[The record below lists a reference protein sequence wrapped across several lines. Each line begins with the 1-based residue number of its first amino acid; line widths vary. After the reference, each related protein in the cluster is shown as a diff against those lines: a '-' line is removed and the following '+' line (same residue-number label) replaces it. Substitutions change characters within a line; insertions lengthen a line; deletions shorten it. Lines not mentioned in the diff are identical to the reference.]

1 MTHRYTD
8 SHCHIHEFGE
18 AELESFGDS
27 FEMIVGVADDV
38 ESSLRTLELA
48 KKFRYI
54 VPCAGLHPWSLR
66 EVNLEEQLKGLEKL
80 AASGEVRCIGEVG
93 LDLAFVPDTYEQ
105 QLAVFR
111 CVLQIAKDH
120 DLPVNLHTA
129 KAWRQVL
136 EEVVRFGIK
145 RALFHWFTGPLDVLS
160 EIVARGYLIS
170 INPTVKISDKHRS
183 IAKRAPLSSIT
194 FESDGPYEYRGLH
207 LTPSMIPEV
216 VAIIAEERGLAA
228 DELTEVSR
236 ENLLRL
242 LL

>member
-1 MTHRYTD
+1 MTRRYTD
-8 SHCHIHEFGE
+8 SHCHTHEFSE
-18 AELESFGDS
+18 AELEAFGES

-38 ESSLRTLELA
+38 GSSLRTLELA

-54 VPCAGLHPWSLR
+54 VPCAGLHPWSLK
-66 EVNLEEQLKGLEKL
+66 EVNLEEQLKGLERL
-80 AASGEVRCIGEVG
+80 VASGEVRCIGEVG

-105 QLAVFR
+105 QLVVFR
-111 CVLQIAKDH
+111 RALQIAKDY

-136 EEVVRFGIK
+136 EEVVRFGVR